1 MKRIAYAQGRYM
13 NMRAI
18 AFSACRLLAAYLAV
32 TYGLGALLQLFALFI
47 LHISG
52 GPDDGGTFMAQLV
65 ILLGYGT
72 VICALWFGADRISGW
87 LSRPFPQIPE
97 VGTDSRTLQAVVLFA
112 IGWLAILYSARPAFE
127 FVDGVLNRPED
138 VKLGLFIPVQVLTVL
153 LLGLGA
159 VLVAFSRQIAGG
171 LYRLRARAGG
181 GAA

>member
-1 MKRIAYAQGRYM
+1 M

-32 TYGLGALLQLFALFI
+32 TYGLGALLQLLALFI

-52 GPDDGGTFMAQLV
+52 EPDDGGTFMAQLAV
-65 ILLGYGT
+65 LLGYST
-72 VICALWFGADRISGW
+72 VVCALWFGAGRISGW
-87 LSRPFPQIPE
+87 LSRPFPAAPE
-97 VGTDSRTLQAVVLFA
+97 IGADSRSLQAVVLFA

-127 FVDGVLNRPED
+127 FVDGILNRPDD

-159 VLVAFSRQIAGG
+159 VLVAFSRQIAEG
-171 LYRLRARAGG
+171 LDRLRARGG
-181 GAA
+181 SGAA